1 MDSPIREAYRALNLQ
16 KAFRF
21 RRALAVTVA
30 GLFLVNVPERDKPSF
45 DLFEGDAGVSAPAW
59 VGCDP
64 GERAM
69 QELLGSQRRDDD
81 EPEL

>member
-1 MDSPIREAYRALNLQ
+1 MRKPIVITAMALLI
-16 KAFRF
+16 
-21 RRALAVTVA
+21 
-30 GLFLVNVPERDKPSF
+30 LVNVPERDEPLF

-59 VGCDP
+59 VGGDS

-69 QELLGSQRRDDD
+69 QELLGSQSRDDD